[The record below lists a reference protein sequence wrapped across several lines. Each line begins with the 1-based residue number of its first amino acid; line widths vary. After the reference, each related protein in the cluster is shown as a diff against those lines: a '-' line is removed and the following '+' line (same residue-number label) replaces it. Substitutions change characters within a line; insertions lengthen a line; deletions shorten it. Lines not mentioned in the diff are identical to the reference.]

1 MPISFETY
9 QRVALED
16 PEGKWELACGRL
28 REKPPMTMKHNR
40 IGRRLLRALFEQLP
54 ASDWEIGETRL
65 RISSGTF
72 YVPDLTVLPMG
83 FMSTLDD
90 DQFEVYSDP
99 VPLVVEV
106 WSPSTGEYDVDT
118 KFPEYR
124 LRGDLEIWRL
134 HPYDRVL
141 TRWVRRPD
149 GGYEETAQRGGLVH
163 LAHLPG
169 VVVDLDDLFAD

>member
-16 PEGKWELACGRL
+16 PEGKWELVCGRL
-28 REKPPMTMKHNR
+28 HEKPPMTMKHNR
-40 IGRRLLRALFEQLP
+40 IGRRLLRALMEQLP

-72 YVPDLTVLPMG
+72 YIPDLTVLPA
-83 FMSTLDD
+83 SLVATLDE
-90 DQFEVYSDP
+90 DQFEVYSQP

-134 HPYDRVL
+134 HPYERTL
-141 TRWVRRPD
+141 TTWRRQPD
-149 GGYEETAQRGGLVH
+149 GTYREELIRGGTVRPV
-163 LAHLPG
+163 ALPG
-169 VVVDLDDLFAD
+169 VSINLDELFA